1 MDRRSTEGVLGE
13 WRKQALSGQVL
24 CRTSIG
30 AACRAGAYGSA
41 LSGCEI
47 SQARISPKIGQR
59 PYRKM
64 VSEGAR
70 SLLGHASK
78 ALSLKLRPLPPS
90 PLKGLG
96 FSTGKTPNDV
106 PRRCRYCSVRT
117 LSHEGGFHPL
127 PRPLPSR
134 ERESVREI
142 HGAGLPK
149 RRMGCR
155 VTSVNQFA
163 PHRAF
168 GFGLAAR

>member
-90 PLKGLG
+90 PLKGEG
-96 FSTGKTPNDV
+96 TGLLNRENAK
-106 PRRCRYCSVRT
+106 RCSSALPLLQCAHLIARGGIPPSPPPSP
-117 LSHEGGFHPL
+117 LKGEGVSAGDSRGGPSQAPHGL
-127 PRPLPSR
+127 PRNIS
-134 ERESVREI
+134 
-142 HGAGLPK
+142 
-149 RRMGCR
+149 
-155 VTSVNQFA
+155 
-163 PHRAF
+163 
-168 GFGLAAR
+168 